1 MTVASS
7 ALVIYEE
14 TSPLLCTFLLKAG
27 SWSSVVTLQKYLCY
41 VFNDTNFIPPHRPSS
56 VLSSCERHPPTAD
69 FFSCERDK
77 ISNVPDRVKQKVSAA
92 LLKRTFSKSCC
103 LCSLYPRGDWWAD
116 IAAGEIYS
124 HRFIFSPFLFIFL
137 KSNLSATAGD
147 ISDDTASN
155 KNLG

>member
-14 TSPLLCTFLLKAG
+14 PSPLLCTFLLKAG
-27 SWSSVVTLQKYLCY
+27 SWSSVVTLQKHLCY
-41 VFNDTNFIPPHRPSS
+41 VFNDTNFIPPRRPSS
-56 VLSSCERHPPTAD
+56 VLSSCEWHPPTAD

-137 KSNLSATAGD
+137 TSNLSATAGD